1 VRPVAVDFAWIGL
14 PQTVASFIALGL
26 VNSAALRVVPG
37 GLWAGA
43 IVVPAVAALELS
55 NVPYKNHRG
64 RRRNFPHVRV
74 LIGGFVVTSAA
85 AFLFAPRLAWDV
97 LLFWTLGYVATAR
110 FALTPAERRLVP
122 LKVREADARLR
133 AEEIARFRGRAP

>member
-1 VRPVAVDFAWIGL
+1 M
-14 PQTVASFIALGL
+14 ASFVALGF
-26 VNSAALRVVPG
+26 VNSTFARLVPG
-37 GLWAGA
+37 GLWVGA
-43 IVVPAVAALELS
+43 VVIPALGALELS
-55 NVPYKNHRG
+55 NLPYKNHRG

-97 LLFWTLGYVATAR
+97 LLFWTLGYVVAAR

-122 LKVREADARLR
+122 IKVREADARLR
-133 AEEIARFRGRAP
+133 AEEIARHRGLM